1 MENFSHNLYLE
12 INKSN
17 LIFFVGSGDESGYY
31 KNTFKISVPLIGFEN
46 ERISNFDKFYEL
58 IKKNIFLI
66 EQKFNYTF
74 REIVLILETLD
85 PTFINLSGHKKLNGS
100 QILRENI
107 IYILNILK
115 SHVEKVEEK
124 KKILH
129 IFNSNFLLDSKKIDN
144 PPIGLFGDFYVHD
157 LSFILINS
165 NELKNIKNTFHN
177 CNIKIK
183 KILLKSFI
191 EGANI
196 NDSDKNLET
205 FFKIKINEN
214 NSKIFFFENNSLK
227 FEQKFEFG
235 SNMIIKDISKITAL
249 KSETINSILKN
260 SV

>member
-124 KKILH
+124 K
-129 IFNSNFLLDSKKIDN
+129 NFAYFQFKFSLDSKKIDN

-183 KILLKSFI
+183 KNFTKKFYR
-191 EGANI
+191 G
-196 NDSDKNLET
+196 
-205 FFKIKINEN
+205 
-214 NSKIFFFENNSLK
+214 SKHK
-227 FEQKFEFG
+227 
-235 SNMIIKDISKITAL
+235 
-249 KSETINSILKN
+249 
-260 SV
+260 